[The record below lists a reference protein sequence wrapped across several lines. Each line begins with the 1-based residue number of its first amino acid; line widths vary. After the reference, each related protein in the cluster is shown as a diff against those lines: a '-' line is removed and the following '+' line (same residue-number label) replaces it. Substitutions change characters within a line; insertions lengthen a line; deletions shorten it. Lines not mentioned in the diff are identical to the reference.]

1 MTTPSRLTRVLLWL
15 GVAVFGP
22 VLLVTLLIAL
32 LGWNWLRSPLESL
45 AATQTGRVLAI
56 QGDLTV
62 NLAWPVVRL
71 HAAQVTF
78 ANPAWATEPQM
89 VAAEG
94 VAVSVDVPALVQRK
108 LIFPEVALNRAKVF
122 LEQSPDGRKSW
133 LLDLAQQ
140 NEDARMLI
148 GRVALEQGTL
158 GYDDAS
164 QKTSLRAELSTA
176 PPEAMETRTGGSTST
191 LNGTGTGT
199 STSTSNGNGNGNG
212 NVTKANTYA
221 TTNDLLF
228 SVAGRYKGLPLKAQ
242 GRGGPVLA
250 LRDTT
255 LPYPLTLDG
264 SIGQTTAHL
273 EGHVTGL
280 LALSAVDMRMT
291 VRGDNIEHLYPLLGI
306 ALPATRR
313 YVTQGHLLHTGNTWR
328 YQDFTGRMGS
338 SDIAGFVQVVMG
350 GQRPALTAELHSNLL
365 DLDDLGPVIGV
376 RPKRLG
382 AAAPTTAQRVLPDV
396 PFNTARW
403 HTVNADVQFHA
414 TKLRRS
420 QALPLDK
427 LEAHLHL
434 LDSVMTLEPLN
445 FGLAG
450 GQLSAHIT
458 LDGRSQPIQ
467 AHARL
472 RARKLLLAQLFPA
485 FALSKNSI
493 GQINGECDLSGSG
506 NSVGQML
513 ATANGKLGL
522 VVASGQI
529 SKLMMEKAG
538 LHLWE
543 ILALNL
549 TGDRLV
555 KLRCAVA
562 DFHVKQGVMQ
572 AEALVFDTQVTTLI
586 GTGSINLA
594 QERLDITL
602 HPKTKNTSPV
612 ALRSP
617 IYVRGSFARPTVG
630 IDKAQVAARAV
641 GALVL
646 AAINP
651 LLALI
656 PLIDA
661 GPGKDSDCAQLV
673 RDARA
678 WSRPE
683 TARPPPLTL
692 MRQGTVAALGRVKSA
707 QRLPRCGYLPT
718 SISSTSRA
726 PLA

>member
-1 MTTPSRLTRVLLWL
+1 M
-15 GVAVFGP
+15 
-22 VLLVTLLIAL
+22 
-32 LGWNWLRSPLESL
+32 
-45 AATQTGRVLAI
+45 
-56 QGDLTV
+56 
-62 NLAWPVVRL
+62 
-71 HAAQVTF
+71 
-78 ANPAWATEPQM
+78 
-89 VAAEG
+89 
-94 VAVSVDVPALVQRK
+94 
-108 LIFPEVALNRAKVF
+108 
-122 LEQSPDGRKSW
+122 
-133 LLDLAQQ
+133 
-140 NEDARMLI
+140 
-148 GRVALEQGTL
+148 
-158 GYDDAS
+158 
-164 QKTSLRAELSTA
+164 
-176 PPEAMETRTGGSTST
+176 
-191 LNGTGTGT
+191 
-199 STSTSNGNGNGNG
+199 
-212 NVTKANTYA
+212 
-221 TTNDLLF
+221 
-228 SVAGRYKGLPLKAQ
+228 
-242 GRGGPVLA
+242 
-250 LRDTT
+250 
-255 LPYPLTLDG
+255 
-264 SIGQTTAHL
+264 
-273 EGHVTGL
+273 
-280 LALSAVDMRMT
+280 
-291 VRGDNIEHLYPLLGI
+291 
-306 ALPATRR
+306 
-313 YVTQGHLLHTGNTWR
+313 
-328 YQDFTGRMGS
+328 
-338 SDIAGFVQVVMG
+338 
-350 GQRPALTAELHSNLL
+350 
-365 DLDDLGPVIGV
+365 
-376 RPKRLG
+376 
-382 AAAPTTAQRVLPDV
+382 
-396 PFNTARW
+396 
-403 HTVNADVQFHA
+403 
-414 TKLRRS
+414 
-420 QALPLDK
+420 
-427 LEAHLHL
+427 HL

-678 WSRPE
+678 WPRPE
-683 TARPPPLTL
+683 TARPH
-692 MRQGTVAALGRVKSA
+692 RQ
-707 QRLPRCGYLPT
+707 P
-718 SISSTSRA
+718 
-726 PLA
+726 